1 MSDLRLSSHRL
12 DMRLSQPDG
21 HAARLVIPLPSSGE
35 PQYWIYATPVDADDW
50 VQQLLIW
57 IDEEVD
63 TLGLVSG
70 RVRTDYEGESYV
82 EATPYGWRVSDPSIN
97 EADGTAVLGF
107 VERSGSGF
115 AVLPLDDPAGVRTF
129 DDFSTAVES
138 LASRCRSAR

>member
-1 MSDLRLSSHRL
+1 
-12 DMRLSQPDG
+12 MRLSQPDG

-82 EATPYGWRVSDPSIN
+82 EATPYGWRVSDP
-97 EADGTAVLGF
+97 DDH
-107 VERSGSGF
+107 ERLSAS
-115 AVLPLDDPAGVRTF
+115 AGPGGWNG
-129 DDFSTAVES
+129 
-138 LASRCRSAR
+138 